1 MPARNGIRK
10 PCGLRRGASFSR
22 LLRLPTRQVGPR
34 CGRSSQGALLET
46 RLVYCRDDRRLGHE
60 GAPAVAL
67 ESRNDSALYNPGV
80 IETLLDALL
89 AQPGAWIHL

>member
-1 MPARNGIRK
+1 M
-10 PCGLRRGASFSR
+10 
-22 LLRLPTRQVGPR
+22 
-34 CGRSSQGALLET
+34 LET

>member
-1 MPARNGIRK
+1 M
-10 PCGLRRGASFSR
+10 
-22 LLRLPTRQVGPR
+22 
-34 CGRSSQGALLET
+34 LET

-67 ESRNDSALYNPGV
+67 ESRNDSALYDPGV

-89 AQPGAWIHL
+89 AHAGAWTRFYRPADLQQVADDIRQTP